1 MKENNIKKNQN
12 SNNISSTHYIKID
25 AKNILQEQESDTL
38 NQMLME
44 LVNSIL
50 VENMGKEINKFFV
63 KILPENKE
71 VDILKFNFS
80 LAAKIKKKFNLNKN
94 EILSRCELYMDYLI
108 NYKIDTSSPFSL
120 TNEINDKLSLIL
132 AIIYRNIK
140 QNGKFLN
147 FEDVKKCASE
157 SSDNNNILLD
167 AFQSK
172 SNLNSNSSISAYMYS
187 VDNFTDESD
196 ILDSNI
202 RSTVS
207 PFMSNKMSLEPRMS
221 YRIPSKKDDIMN
233 LNENNNNKNN
243 IRKIP
248 IEAILLREKFENVKI
263 IKLSLK
269 KINSEE
275 LIEQNDIINNIFVLT
290 NLSFLFKNLVGIEI
304 DLSNEL
310 ILRDEIMDI
319 NLKYEQILKLT
330 KKNRKATS
338 YKTENKK
345 RIYDVY
351 KNKTLQSNKLATS
364 EDVESIDNT
373 SSYFSFIEP
382 NEEIKKKQERFL
394 TKHLYSLQMIAVYW
408 YFIAKLDYI
417 KTFHFIIPINFEEKI
432 LLMLKESKIIS
443 FDFNIFSDFTNKLSE
458 ITLDFNSLDNKIF
471 LQILS
476 FLFSNSQLT
485 KCCLSLFPSEEYF
498 EPRHLYNLFYLAFKT
513 RFKKKE
519 IKVNEDMDV
528 FILRKLS
535 EFFEINISKL
545 FCYFINMPKLKEIS
559 LVFDMPSIL
568 DKVSNYEI
576 VIIKLIINLF
586 MHINNT
592 KYSLRKLTILSDNL
606 NFDNRKYPFLS
617 EFFETI
623 DLYQKQTSQIDSLTL
638 KFKIFDL
645 NNLYRIIPYNVNHLS
660 LGSFDLISFQY
671 FVEYITSSEFSIH
684 SQIQYL
690 QITLANSILILD
702 EECFSALEK
711 LLVEFPKKLEEICI
725 NTNLQTTTEQINNLL
740 KNTNYNK
747 IQKITIQF
755 NDINFENKIE
765 KDIYKT
771 PQKKNNII
779 DESNQNSI
787 DLYYIKIDEFYE
799 KFKNQTLNM
808 MYKVGKKY
816 NKDFMDYNIFS
827 ELEKF
832 LCNKG
837 KKIINLQDK

>member
-1 MKENNIKKNQN
+1 M
-12 SNNISSTHYIKID
+12 
-25 AKNILQEQESDTL
+25 
-38 NQMLME
+38 
-44 LVNSIL
+44 
-50 VENMGKEINKFFV
+50 
-63 KILPENKE
+63 
-71 VDILKFNFS
+71 
-80 LAAKIKKKFNLNKN
+80 
-94 EILSRCELYMDYLI
+94 
-108 NYKIDTSSPFSL
+108 
-120 TNEINDKLSLIL
+120 
-132 AIIYRNIK
+132 
-140 QNGKFLN
+140 
-147 FEDVKKCASE
+147 
-157 SSDNNNILLD
+157 
-167 AFQSK
+167 
-172 SNLNSNSSISAYMYS
+172 
-187 VDNFTDESD
+187 
-196 ILDSNI
+196 
-202 RSTVS
+202 
-207 PFMSNKMSLEPRMS
+207 
-221 YRIPSKKDDIMN
+221 
-233 LNENNNNKNN
+233 
-243 IRKIP
+243 
-248 IEAILLREKFENVKI
+248 
-263 IKLSLK
+263 
-269 KINSEE
+269 
-275 LIEQNDIINNIFVLT
+275 
-290 NLSFLFKNLVGIEI
+290 
-304 DLSNEL
+304 
-310 ILRDEIMDI
+310 
-319 NLKYEQILKLT
+319 
-330 KKNRKATS
+330 
-338 YKTENKK
+338 
-345 RIYDVY
+345 
-351 KNKTLQSNKLATS
+351 
-364 EDVESIDNT
+364 
-373 SSYFSFIEP
+373 
-382 NEEIKKKQERFL
+382 
-394 TKHLYSLQMIAVYW
+394 
-408 YFIAKLDYI
+408 
-417 KTFHFIIPINFEEKI
+417 
-432 LLMLKESKIIS
+432 
-443 FDFNIFSDFTNKLSE
+443 
-458 ITLDFNSLDNKIF
+458 
-471 LQILS
+471 
-476 FLFSNSQLT
+476 
-485 KCCLSLFPSEEYF
+485 SLFPSEEYF
-498 EPRHLYNLFYLAFKT
+498 EPRHLYNLFSQAFKA
-513 RFKKKE
+513 RFKKNE

-787 DLYYIKIDEFYE
+787 DLYYIKTDEFYE

>member
-1 MKENNIKKNQN
+1 
-12 SNNISSTHYIKID
+12 
-25 AKNILQEQESDTL
+25 
-38 NQMLME
+38 
-44 LVNSIL
+44 
-50 VENMGKEINKFFV
+50 
-63 KILPENKE
+63 
-71 VDILKFNFS
+71 
-80 LAAKIKKKFNLNKN
+80 
-94 EILSRCELYMDYLI
+94 
-108 NYKIDTSSPFSL
+108 
-120 TNEINDKLSLIL
+120 
-132 AIIYRNIK
+132 
-140 QNGKFLN
+140 
-147 FEDVKKCASE
+147 
-157 SSDNNNILLD
+157 
-167 AFQSK
+167 
-172 SNLNSNSSISAYMYS
+172 MYS

-351 KNKTLQSNKLATS
+351 KNKTLQSNKLAAS

-373 SSYFSFIEP
+373 SSYFSFMEP

-432 LLMLKESKIIS
+432 LLMLRESKIIS
-443 FDFNIFSDFTNKLSE
+443 FDFNIFSNFTNKLSE

-498 EPRHLYNLFYLAFKT
+498 EPRHLYNLFSPAFKA
-513 RFKKKE
+513 RFKKNE

-725 NTNLQTTTEQINNLL
+725 NTNLQATTEQINNLL

-787 DLYYIKIDEFYE
+787 DLYYIKTDEFYE

-808 MYKVGKKY
+808 MYKIGKKY

>member
-1 MKENNIKKNQN
+1 
-12 SNNISSTHYIKID
+12 
-25 AKNILQEQESDTL
+25 
-38 NQMLME
+38 
-44 LVNSIL
+44 
-50 VENMGKEINKFFV
+50 
-63 KILPENKE
+63 
-71 VDILKFNFS
+71 
-80 LAAKIKKKFNLNKN
+80 
-94 EILSRCELYMDYLI
+94 
-108 NYKIDTSSPFSL
+108 
-120 TNEINDKLSLIL
+120 
-132 AIIYRNIK
+132 
-140 QNGKFLN
+140 
-147 FEDVKKCASE
+147 
-157 SSDNNNILLD
+157 
-167 AFQSK
+167 
-172 SNLNSNSSISAYMYS
+172 
-187 VDNFTDESD
+187 
-196 ILDSNI
+196 
-202 RSTVS
+202 
-207 PFMSNKMSLEPRMS
+207 
-221 YRIPSKKDDIMN
+221 MN
-233 LNENNNNKNN
+233 LNENNNNRNN

-351 KNKTLQSNKLATS
+351 KNKNLQSNKLATS

-373 SSYFSFIEP
+373 SSYFSFMEP

-432 LLMLKESKIIS
+432 LLMLRESKIIS
-443 FDFNIFSDFTNKLSE
+443 FDFNIFSNFTNKLSE

-498 EPRHLYNLFYLAFKT
+498 EPRHLYNLFSQAFKA
-513 RFKKKE
+513 RFKKNE

-787 DLYYIKIDEFYE
+787 DLYYIKTDEFYE